1 MNKSKKLSLINMIV
15 NLALI
20 VLEIIGV
27 YFFTKTNTFDV
38 MDLKYYTI
46 LTVFVTF
53 LGAALMIWANIVSL
67 AKGRDCTP
75 RLFYTIRFLSAV
87 MSLITIVVV
96 CAFLAPSQGVEVIF
110 ATDGG
115 FIFMHFIC
123 PIISLLQF
131 IFLEIEPKGK
141 FKKTFEPF
149 IATLIYGIAILITV
163 FVIKGQDV
171 AKAAD
176 FAPYPFFLV
185 TDDLIAAYQSSHPD
199 ASAMSAGVNIG
210 ILVGVIFISYAMSVI
225 LWALNRLSHNIF
237 IGEVYE
243 VESPKSAKKKKETEV
258 TGNVF
263 ANFMKSKVV
272 FGDNK
277 SVSGG
282 QTYHI
287 SYHDRKLKTWKVK
300 SENAGRA
307 LKVFPTQKEAIDFAK
322 ACVKKNGGSIRI
334 HSMVGK
340 IRKDW

>member
-1 MNKSKKLSLINMIV
+1 MNKSRKLSLINMFM

-38 MDLKYYTI
+38 MELRYYTI

-53 LGAALMIWANIVSL
+53 LGAALMIWANIVSYI
-67 AKGRDCTP
+67 KKRDCTP
-75 RLFYTIRFLSAV
+75 RLFYSIRFLSAV
-87 MSLITIVVV
+87 MSLITLVVV
-96 CAFLAPSQGVEVIF
+96 CAFLAPSQGTKVIF
-110 ATDGG
+110 AVEGG
-115 FIFMHFIC
+115 FVFMHFVC

-149 IATLIYGIAILITV
+149 IATLIYGVAILVTI
-163 FVIKGQDV
+163 FVIKGQDAV
-171 AKAAD
+171 KAAD
-176 FAPYPFFLV
+176 FAPYPFFLI
-185 TDDLIAAYQSSHPD
+185 TEDLIAASKY
-199 ASAMSAGVNIG
+199 AGKLTAGTNIG

-243 VESPKSAKKKKETEV
+243 IETPNKKGGDLTLIGEDNSF
-258 TGNVF
+258 TGY
-263 ANFMKSKVV
+263 MKRKIA

-277 SVSGG
+277 PVSSG

-300 SENAGRA
+300 GENAGRA

-322 ACVKKNGGSIRI
+322 SCVKKSGGSIRV

-340 IRKDW
+340 IRKE

>member
-1 MNKSKKLSLINMIV
+1 MNKSKKLSLINMCV

-20 VLEIIGV
+20 VLEIVGV

-38 MDLKYYTI
+38 MDLRYYTI

-53 LGAALMIWANIVSL
+53 LGAALMIWANIVSFI
-67 AKGRDCTP
+67 KGKDCTP
-75 RLFYTIRFLSAV
+75 RLFYSIRFLSAV
-87 MSLITIVVV
+87 MSLITLVVV

-149 IATLIYGIAILITV
+149 IATLIYGIAILIAV
-163 FVIKGQDV
+163 FVINSQSGSD
-171 AKAAD
+171 AARQ

-185 TDDLIAAYQSSHPD
+185 TAEL
-199 ASAMSAGVNIG
+199 AGDGGNFMKNIG
-210 ILVGVIFISYAMSVI
+210 VLVGVIFISYAMSVL
-225 LWALNRLSHNIF
+225 LWALNRLSHNII

-243 VESPKSAKKKKETEV
+243 VEAPKSAKKKKETEV

-263 ANFMKSKVV
+263 ANFMKDKVA

-277 SVSGG
+277 PASSG

-307 LKVFPTQKEAIDFAK
+307 LKVFPTQKEAIEFAK